1 MAYANQSNATQ
12 QVKVG
17 FGKLYGFICSST
29 SSGTLTFYDSPDG
42 DTNDRKI
49 INTITPTAGQVV
61 SFPLGMQFD
70 KGLYV
75 VVANTIQYTVVY
87 E

>member
-1 MAYANQSNATQ
+1 MAYAYQGSATVQ
-12 QVKVG
+12 NKVG
-17 FGKLYGFICSST
+17 AGKLYGFICSST
-29 SSGTLTFYDSPDG
+29 SSGTLAFYDTPDG

-75 VVANTIQYTVVY
+75 VAANTIQFTVVF